1 MAWWGTYR
9 ENFRTRQDGIEAC
22 LAQLHLLTDT
32 MQHDLYHL
40 RDQQERARRQLAR
53 QTRALSQ
60 LRAALVEERLGLG
73 RGGAPRVLHG
83 GEE

>member
-1 MAWWGTYR
+1 M
-9 ENFRTRQDGIEAC
+9 C
-22 LAQLHLLTDT
+22 LAQLHRRNDVLQADVA
-32 MQHDLYHL
+32 HL

-60 LRAALVEERLGLG
+60 LRAVLGEWRLE